1 MSSPREKSARS
12 ARVPNE
18 NPIARLYASL
28 APRNGVNGVKFR
40 TGGVLV
46 LPTILFPR
54 RTSRRAMTNPM
65 EMRMN
70 DRSSRKTRFTLVF
83 PASGNLSNEAPS
95 MTFHNSL
102 SFFLLFLPFFFL
114 SLVDR
119 GIMRICLKGRWIFAF
134 VLGMTKWN
142 VFIFR

>member
-95 MTFHNSL
+95 MTFHNSP
-102 SFFLLFLPFFFL
+102 SFFFLFLPFFL

-119 GIMRICLKGRWIFAF
+119 GIMRIRLKGHWIFTF
-134 VLGMTKWN
+134 VLGMTKCN

>member
-95 MTFHNSL
+95 MTFHNSP
-102 SFFLLFLPFFFL
+102 SFFFPISAFFL

-119 GIMRICLKGRWIFAF
+119 GIMRIRLKGHWIFTFAF
-134 VLGMTKWN
+134 RMTKCN